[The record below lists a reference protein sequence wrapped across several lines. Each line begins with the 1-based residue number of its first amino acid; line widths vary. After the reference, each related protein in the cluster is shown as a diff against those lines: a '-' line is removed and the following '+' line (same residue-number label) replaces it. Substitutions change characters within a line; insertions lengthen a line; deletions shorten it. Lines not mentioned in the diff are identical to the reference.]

1 MLRLLAHFMY
11 TLVGFVSRMDSEMGP
26 KLKRKIKRLGVRLL
40 FGVVKKGAGSQ
51 PRFVEK
57 FTSRLEI
64 NGKGWFS
71 ASNVEQETS
80 PFDQSIFVFE
90 RTIHSRL
97 FYLLIFSSVF
107 SQQLAKSV

>member
-1 MLRLLAHFMY
+1 
-11 TLVGFVSRMDSEMGP
+11 MGP
-26 KLKRKIKRLGVRLL
+26 ELKRKIKRQGVRLL
-40 FGVVKKGAGSQ
+40 FGIVKERAGYQ

-80 PFDQSIFVFE
+80 PFDQCVFAFK
-90 RTIHSRL
+90 RTMHSRL
-97 FYLLIFSSVF
+97 FYLLIFSSVL

>member
-1 MLRLLAHFMY
+1 MR
-11 TLVGFVSRMDSEMGP
+11 P
-26 KLKRKIKRLGVRLL
+26 KLKRKIKRQEVHL
-40 FGVVKKGAGSQ
+40 FVGVVKKRAGSQ
-51 PRFVEK
+51 PRVVEK

-80 PFDQSIFVFE
+80 PFDQCVFAFE

-97 FYLLIFSSVF
+97 FYLLIFSSVLP
-107 SQQLAKSV
+107 QQLAKSV

>member
-1 MLRLLAHFMY
+1 VLYATITSTFYVYTCEFRLPSRLRNG
-11 TLVGFVSRMDSEMGP
+11 TE
-26 KLKRKIKRLGVRLL
+26 IET
-40 FGVVKKGAGSQ
+40 KKGAGSQ

-71 ASNVEQETS
+71 ASHVEQETG
-80 PFDQSIFVFE
+80 PFDQCVFAFE
-90 RTIHSRL
+90 RTMHSRL
-97 FYLLIFSSVF
+97 FYLLIFSSIL

>member
-1 MLRLLAHFMY
+1 M
-11 TLVGFVSRMDSEMGP
+11 EP
-26 KLKRKIKRLGVRLL
+26 KLKRKLKRQGVHLL
-40 FGVVKKGAGSQ
+40 FGVVKKRAGSQ

-71 ASNVEQETS
+71 ASYDEQETS
-80 PFDQSIFVFE
+80 PFDQCVFAFE
-90 RTIHSRL
+90 RTMQSRL
-97 FYLLIFSSVF
+97 LNLLFISSVL

>member
-1 MLRLLAHFMY
+1 
-11 TLVGFVSRMDSEMGP
+11 MGP
-26 KLKRKIKRLGVRLL
+26 KLKRKLKRQGIYLL
-40 FGVVKKGAGSQ
+40 FGVVKKRAGSQ

-71 ASNVEQETS
+71 ASYVEQETS
-80 PFDQSIFVFE
+80 PFDQCVFAFE
-90 RTIHSRL
+90 RTMHSRL
-97 FYLLIFSSVF
+97 LNLLIFSSIL